1 MSVEMQDIAIKQA
14 GDSAV
19 LVEFENE
26 IGIET
31 NAKVR
36 SLMFSLE
43 RRPFVGMRELTPA
56 YRSLLVQYDPCA
68 VKSGA
73 VREFLGQILANLE
86 SVTLPKPVLTEIPVI
101 YDPEFA
107 PDIEEIARIEDKTV
121 DEIVKIHSGSDYFVY
136 MLGFAPGHPYTARFE
151 NPFSFKR
158 RESPRVRIDGGSIVV
173 QLALSNII
181 PFDQP
186 CGWNIIGTTPVL
198 ACDYRRENPFLLKA
212 GQWIRHIPIDRD
224 EYFDI
229 KRRVELSEYV
239 CRTYEKEGTP

>member
-1 MSVEMQDIAIKQA
+1 MQDVAIKQA

-26 IGIET
+26 IGMET
-31 NAKVR
+31 NGKVR

-43 RRPFVGMRELTPA
+43 RHPFAGMRELTPA
-56 YRSLLVQYDPCA
+56 YRSLLIQYDPCA

-73 VREFLGQILANLE
+73 VREFVGQSLANLR
-86 SVTLPKPVLTEIPVI
+86 SVTLPKPVITEIPVI

-121 DEIVKIHSGSDYFVY
+121 EEVIRIHSGSDYFVY

-158 RESPRVRIDGGSIVV
+158 RESPRVRIDGGSVVV

-198 ACDYRRENPFLLKA
+198 VCDYRRENPFLLKA

>member
-1 MSVEMQDIAIKQA
+1 MQDVAIKQA

-43 RRPFVGMRELTPA
+43 RHPFAGMRELTPA
-56 YRSLLVQYDPCA
+56 YRSLLIQYDPCA

-73 VREFLGQILANLE
+73 VREFVGQSLANLR
-86 SVTLPKPVLTEIPVI
+86 SVTLPKPVITEIPVI

-121 DEIVKIHSGSDYFVY
+121 EDVIRIHSGSDYFVY

-158 RESPRVRIDGGSIVV
+158 RESPRVRIDGGSVVV

-198 ACDYRRENPFLLKA
+198 VCDYRRENPFLLKA

>member
-1 MSVEMQDIAIKQA
+1 MQDVAIKQA

-43 RRPFVGMRELTPA
+43 RRPFAGMRELTPA
-56 YRSLLVQYDPCA
+56 YRSLLIQYDPCA

-73 VREFLGQILANLE
+73 VREFVGQSLANLR
-86 SVTLPKPVLTEIPVI
+86 SVTLPKPVITEIPVI

-121 DEIVKIHSGSDYFVY
+121 EEVIRIHSGSDYFVY

-158 RESPRVRIDGGSIVV
+158 RESPRVRIDGGSVVV

>member
-1 MSVEMQDIAIKQA
+1 MQDVAIKQA
-14 GDSAV
+14 GDSAI

-43 RRPFVGMRELTPA
+43 RRPFAGMRELTPA
-56 YRSLLVQYDPCA
+56 YRSLLMQYDPCA

-73 VREFLGQILANLE
+73 VREFVGQSLANLR
-86 SVTLPKPVLTEIPVI
+86 SVTLPKPVITEIPVI

-121 DEIVKIHSGSDYFVY
+121 EEVIRIHSGSDYFVY

-198 ACDYRRENPFLLKA
+198 VCDYRRENPFLLKA
-212 GQWIRHIPIDRD
+212 GQWIRHIPIGRD

>member
-1 MSVEMQDIAIKQA
+1 MQDIAIKQA
-14 GDSAV
+14 GDSAI

-36 SLMFSLE
+36 SLTFSLE

-56 YRSLLVQYDPCA
+56 YRSLLVQYDPCT

-73 VREFLGQILANLE
+73 VREFLGQSLANLE
-86 SVTLPKPVLTEIPVI
+86 SVTLPKPVITEIPVI

-121 DEIVKIHSGSDYFVY
+121 DEIIKIHSGSDYFVY

-212 GQWIRHIPIDRD
+212 GQWIRHIPIGRD

-239 CRTYEKEGTP
+239 CRTYEKEGTL

>member
-1 MSVEMQDIAIKQA
+1 MQDVAIKQA
-14 GDSAV
+14 GDSAI

-43 RRPFVGMRELTPA
+43 RRPFAGMRELTPA
-56 YRSLLVQYDPCA
+56 YRSLLIQYDPCA

-73 VREFLGQILANLE
+73 VREFVGQSLANLR
-86 SVTLPKPVLTEIPVI
+86 SVTLPKPVITEIPVI

-121 DEIVKIHSGSDYFVY
+121 EEVIRIHSGSDYFVY

-158 RESPRVRIDGGSIVV
+158 RESPRVRIDGGSVVV

-198 ACDYRRENPFLLKA
+198 VCDYRRENPFLLKA
-212 GQWIRHIPIDRD
+212 GQWIRHIPIGRD

>member
-1 MSVEMQDIAIKQA
+1 MQDVAIKQA

-43 RRPFVGMRELTPA
+43 RRPFAGMRELTPA
-56 YRSLLVQYDPCA
+56 YRSLLIQYDPCA

-73 VREFLGQILANLE
+73 VREFVGQSLANLR
-86 SVTLPKPVLTEIPVI
+86 SVTLPKPVITEIPVI

-121 DEIVKIHSGSDYFVY
+121 EEVIRIHSGSDYFVY

-158 RESPRVRIDGGSIVV
+158 RESPRVRIDGGSVVV

-198 ACDYRRENPFLLKA
+198 VCDYRRENPFLLKA

>member
-1 MSVEMQDIAIKQA
+1 MQDVAIKQA

-26 IGIET
+26 IGMET

-56 YRSLLVQYDPCA
+56 YRSLLVQYDPCT

-73 VREFLGQILANLE
+73 VREFLGQSLANLR
-86 SVTLPKPVLTEIPVI
+86 SVTLPKPVITEIPVI

-121 DEIVKIHSGSDYFVY
+121 EEVIRIHSGSDYFVY

-158 RESPRVRIDGGSIVV
+158 RESPRVRIDGGSVVV

-198 ACDYRRENPFLLKA
+198 VCDYRRENPFLLKA

>member
-1 MSVEMQDIAIKQA
+1 MQDVAIKQA

-158 RESPRVRIDGGSIVV
+158 RESPRVRIDGGSVVV

-212 GQWIRHIPIDRD
+212 GQWIRHIPIGRD

>member
-1 MSVEMQDIAIKQA
+1 M
-14 GDSAV
+14 
-19 LVEFENE
+19 
-26 IGIET
+26 
-31 NAKVR
+31 
-36 SLMFSLE
+36 
-43 RRPFVGMRELTPA
+43 TPA
-56 YRSLLVQYDPCA
+56 YRSLLIQYDPCA

-73 VREFLGQILANLE
+73 VREFVGQSLANLR
-86 SVTLPKPVLTEIPVI
+86 SVTLPKPVITEIPVI

-121 DEIVKIHSGSDYFVY
+121 EEVIRIHSGSDYFVY

-158 RESPRVRIDGGSIVV
+158 RESPRVRIDGGSVVV

-198 ACDYRRENPFLLKA
+198 VCDYRRENPFLLKA

>member
-1 MSVEMQDIAIKQA
+1 MQDVAIKQA

-43 RRPFVGMRELTPA
+43 RRPFAGMRELTPA
-56 YRSLLVQYDPCA
+56 YRSLLIQYDPCA

-73 VREFLGQILANLE
+73 VREFVGQSLANLR
-86 SVTLPKPVLTEIPVI
+86 SVTLPKPVITEIPVI

-121 DEIVKIHSGSDYFVY
+121 EEVIRIHSGSDYFVY

-158 RESPRVRIDGGSIVV
+158 RESPRVRIDGGSVVV

-181 PFDQP
+181 P
-186 CGWNIIGTTPVL
+186 
-198 ACDYRRENPFLLKA
+198 RRP
-212 GQWIRHIPIDRD
+212 DR
-224 EYFDI
+224 
-229 KRRVELSEYV
+229 KSVV
-239 CRTYEKEGTP
+239 

>member
-1 MSVEMQDIAIKQA
+1 MQDVAIKQA

-43 RRPFVGMRELTPA
+43 RRPFAGMRELTPA
-56 YRSLLVQYDPCA
+56 YRSLLIQYDPCA

-73 VREFLGQILANLE
+73 VREFVGQSLANLR
-86 SVTLPKPVLTEIPVI
+86 SVTLPKPVITEIPVI

-121 DEIVKIHSGSDYFVY
+121 EEVIRIHSGSDYFVY

-158 RESPRVRIDGGSIVV
+158 RESPRVRIDGGSVVV

-198 ACDYRRENPFLLKA
+198 VCDYRRENPFLLKA
-212 GQWIRHIPIDRD
+212 GQWIRHIPIGRD

>member
-1 MSVEMQDIAIKQA
+1 MQDVAIKQA
-14 GDSAV
+14 GDSAI

-26 IGIET
+26 IGMET

-43 RRPFVGMRELTPA
+43 RRPFAGMRELTPA
-56 YRSLLVQYDPCA
+56 YRSLLIQYDPCA

-73 VREFLGQILANLE
+73 VREFVGQSLANLR
-86 SVTLPKPVLTEIPVI
+86 SVTLPKPVITEIPVI

-121 DEIVKIHSGSDYFVY
+121 EEVIRIHSGSDYVVY

-158 RESPRVRIDGGSIVV
+158 RESPRVRIDGGSVVV

-198 ACDYRRENPFLLKA
+198 VCDYRRENPFLLKA

>member
-1 MSVEMQDIAIKQA
+1 MQDVAIKQA
-14 GDSAV
+14 GDSAI

-43 RRPFVGMRELTPA
+43 RRPFAGMRELTPA
-56 YRSLLVQYDPCA
+56 YRSLLIQYDPCA

-73 VREFLGQILANLE
+73 VREFVGQSLANLR
-86 SVTLPKPVLTEIPVI
+86 SVTLPKPVITEIPVI

-121 DEIVKIHSGSDYFVY
+121 EEVIRIHSGSDYFVY

-158 RESPRVRIDGGSIVV
+158 RESPRVRIDGGSVVV

-198 ACDYRRENPFLLKA
+198 VCDYRRENPFLLKA

>member
-1 MSVEMQDIAIKQA
+1 MQDVAIKQA
-14 GDSAV
+14 GDSAI

-43 RRPFVGMRELTPA
+43 RRPFAGMRELTPA
-56 YRSLLVQYDPCA
+56 YRSLLIQYDPCA

-73 VREFLGQILANLE
+73 VREFVGQSLANLR
-86 SVTLPKPVLTEIPVI
+86 SVTLPKPVITEIPVI

-121 DEIVKIHSGSDYFVY
+121 EEVIRIHSGSDYFVY

-158 RESPRVRIDGGSIVV
+158 RESPRVRIDGGSVVV

>member
-1 MSVEMQDIAIKQA
+1 MQDVAIKQA
-14 GDSAV
+14 GDSAI

-43 RRPFVGMRELTPA
+43 RHPFAGMRELTPA
-56 YRSLLVQYDPCA
+56 YRSLLIQYDPCA

-73 VREFLGQILANLE
+73 VREFLGQSLANLR
-86 SVTLPKPVLTEIPVI
+86 SVTLPKPVITEIPVI

-121 DEIVKIHSGSDYFVY
+121 EEVIRIHSGSDYFVY

-158 RESPRVRIDGGSIVV
+158 RESPRVRIDGGSVVV

-198 ACDYRRENPFLLKA
+198 VCDYRRENPFLLKA

>member
-1 MSVEMQDIAIKQA
+1 MQDIAIKQA
-14 GDSAV
+14 GDSAI

-56 YRSLLVQYDPCA
+56 YRSLLVQYDPCT

-73 VREFLGQILANLE
+73 VREFLGQSLANLE

-212 GQWIRHIPIDRD
+212 GQWIRHIPIGRD

-239 CRTYEKEGTP
+239 CRTYEKEGTA

>member
-1 MSVEMQDIAIKQA
+1 MQDVAIKQA

-43 RRPFVGMRELTPA
+43 RHPFAGMRELTPA
-56 YRSLLVQYDPCA
+56 YRSLLIQYDPCA

-73 VREFLGQILANLE
+73 VREFLGQSLANLR
-86 SVTLPKPVLTEIPVI
+86 SVTLPKPVITEIPVI

-121 DEIVKIHSGSDYFVY
+121 EEVIRIHSGSDYFVY

-158 RESPRVRIDGGSIVV
+158 RESPRVRIDGGSVVV

-198 ACDYRRENPFLLKA
+198 VCDYRRENPFLLKA

>member
-1 MSVEMQDIAIKQA
+1 MQDVAIKQA

-43 RRPFVGMRELTPA
+43 RRPFAGMRELTPA
-56 YRSLLVQYDPCA
+56 YRSLLIQYDPCA

-73 VREFLGQILANLE
+73 VREFVGQSLANLR
-86 SVTLPKPVLTEIPVI
+86 SVTLPKPVITEIPVI

-121 DEIVKIHSGSDYFVY
+121 EEVIRIHSGSDYFVY

-158 RESPRVRIDGGSIVV
+158 RESPRVRIDGGSVVV

-198 ACDYRRENPFLLKA
+198 VCDYRREKPFLLKA
-212 GQWIRHIPIDRD
+212 GQWIRHIPIGRD

>member
-1 MSVEMQDIAIKQA
+1 
-14 GDSAV
+14 
-19 LVEFENE
+19 
-26 IGIET
+26 
-31 NAKVR
+31 
-36 SLMFSLE
+36 MFSLE
-43 RRPFVGMRELTPA
+43 RHPFAGMRELTPA
-56 YRSLLVQYDPCA
+56 YRSLLIQYDPCA

-73 VREFLGQILANLE
+73 VREFVGQSLANLR
-86 SVTLPKPVLTEIPVI
+86 SVTLPKPVITEIPVI

-121 DEIVKIHSGSDYFVY
+121 EEVIRIHSGSDYFVY

-158 RESPRVRIDGGSIVV
+158 RESPRVRIDGGSVVV

-198 ACDYRRENPFLLKA
+198 VCDYRRENPFLLKA

>member
-1 MSVEMQDIAIKQA
+1 MQDIAIKQA
-14 GDSAV
+14 GDSAI

-36 SLMFSLE
+36 SLTFSLE

-56 YRSLLVQYDPCA
+56 YRSLLVQYDPCT

-73 VREFLGQILANLE
+73 VREFLGQSLANLE
-86 SVTLPKPVLTEIPVI
+86 SVTLPKPVITEIPVI

-121 DEIVKIHSGSDYFVY
+121 DEIIKIHSGSDYFVY

-212 GQWIRHIPIDRD
+212 GQWIRHIPIGRD

>member
-1 MSVEMQDIAIKQA
+1 MQDVAIKQA
-14 GDSAV
+14 GDSAI

-43 RRPFVGMRELTPA
+43 RRPFAGMRELTPA
-56 YRSLLVQYDPCA
+56 YRSLLIQYDPCA

-73 VREFLGQILANLE
+73 VREFVGQSLANLR
-86 SVTLPKPVLTEIPVI
+86 SVTLPKPVITEIPVI

-121 DEIVKIHSGSDYFVY
+121 EEVIRIHSGSDYFVY

-158 RESPRVRIDGGSIVV
+158 RESPRVRIDGGSVVV

-198 ACDYRRENPFLLKA
+198 VCDYRRENPFLLKA
-212 GQWIRHIPIDRD
+212 GQWIRHIPIGRD

-239 CRTYEKEGTP
+239 CRTYEKEGTL

>member
-1 MSVEMQDIAIKQA
+1 MQDIAIKQA
-14 GDSAV
+14 GDSAI

-56 YRSLLVQYDPCA
+56 YRSLLVQYDPCT

-73 VREFLGQILANLE
+73 VRESLGQSLANLQ
-86 SVTLPKPVLTEIPVI
+86 SVTLPKPMITEIPVI

-107 PDIEEIARIEDKTV
+107 LDIEEIARIEGKTV

-212 GQWIRHIPIDRD
+212 GQWIRHIPIGRD

>member
-1 MSVEMQDIAIKQA
+1 MSVKMQDIAIKQA
-14 GDSAV
+14 GDSAI

-36 SLMFSLE
+36 SLAFSLE

-56 YRSLLVQYDPCA
+56 YRSLLVQYDPCT

-73 VREFLGQILANLE
+73 VREFLGQSLANLE
-86 SVTLPKPVLTEIPVI
+86 SVTLPKPVITEIPVI

-121 DEIVKIHSGSDYFVY
+121 DEIIKIHSGSDYFVY

-212 GQWIRHIPIDRD
+212 GQWIRHIPIGRD

-239 CRTYEKEGTP
+239 CRTYEKEGTL

>member
-1 MSVEMQDIAIKQA
+1 MQDIAIKQA
-14 GDSAV
+14 GDSAI

-56 YRSLLVQYDPCA
+56 YRSLLVQYDPCT

-73 VREFLGQILANLE
+73 VREFLGQSLANLE
-86 SVTLPKPVLTEIPVI
+86 SVTLPKPVITEIPVI

-121 DEIVKIHSGSDYFVY
+121 EEVIRIHSGSDYFVY

-212 GQWIRHIPIDRD
+212 GQWIRHIPIGRD

>member
-1 MSVEMQDIAIKQA
+1 MQDIAIKQA

-43 RRPFVGMRELTPA
+43 RHPFAGMRELTPA
-56 YRSLLVQYDPCA
+56 YRSLLIQYDPCA

-73 VREFLGQILANLE
+73 VREFLGQSLANLE
-86 SVTLPKPVLTEIPVI
+86 SVTLPKPVITEIPVI

-121 DEIVKIHSGSDYFVY
+121 DEIIKIHSGSDYFVY

-212 GQWIRHIPIDRD
+212 GQWIRHIPIGRD

>member
-1 MSVEMQDIAIKQA
+1 MQDVAIKQA
-14 GDSAV
+14 GDSAI

-43 RRPFVGMRELTPA
+43 RRPFAGMRELTPA
-56 YRSLLVQYDPCA
+56 YRSLLIQYDPCA

-73 VREFLGQILANLE
+73 VREFLGQSLANLQ
-86 SVTLPKPVLTEIPVI
+86 SVTLPKPMITEIPVI

-121 DEIVKIHSGSDYFVY
+121 EEVIRIHSGSDYFVY

-158 RESPRVRIDGGSIVV
+158 RESPRVRIDGGSVVV

-198 ACDYRRENPFLLKA
+198 VCDYRRENPFLLKA